1 MTITAGAS
9 ASAPAGPSE
18 PAGISAGLT
27 FLLALATGTLVA
39 GIYYAQPLV
48 ALIGPDVGLDE
59 SVASFVVTLAQV
71 GYGIGLLLLVPLG
84 DRLENRALVTT
95 TAAVAVAALVCAA
108 FATTGPVFLLAALA
122 VGVASSC
129 VQMILPIAVHLA
141 PEESRGRVVG
151 NVMSGLILGILLARP
166 FASLV
171 AHHLGWRA
179 VFLLAAALDA
189 AVAIT
194 LWRVL
199 PVRRPHPH
207 GSYVALIRSLW
218 PILRDQPVLRRRAAY
233 QGLLFG
239 LFTLYW
245 TAVPLE
251 LASPR
256 FGLSQDGIALF
267 ALCGASGALAAP
279 AAGRLADRGYGRAL
293 TGVAMASAVLSFWL
307 AWIGGH
313 SIVALGAAAVV
324 LDAGI
329 QLNQITGQRAI
340 YGLGA
345 EMRSRI
351 NGLYMALFFFVGA
364 LGSAVAS
371 PVFVRAGWP
380 GISLL
385 GLAVSI
391 AATLV
396 YLTEFRGRSR

>member
-1 MTITAGAS
+1 MTTT
-9 ASAPAGPSE
+9 AGPSV
-18 PAGISAGLT
+18 PAPADGISAGLT

-39 GIYYAQPLV
+39 GIYYAQPLI
-48 ALIGPDVGLDE
+48 ALIGPDVGLSE
-59 SVASFVVTLAQV
+59 SAASLVVTLAQL
-71 GYGIGLLLLVPLG
+71 GYGLGLLLLVPLG
-84 DRLENRALVTT
+84 DRLENRALVTA
-95 TAAVAVAALVCAA
+95 TAATAVVALLCAA
-108 FATTGPVFLLAALA
+108 TATNGAVFLVAALA
-122 VGVASSC
+122 VGVTSSC

-141 PEESRGRVVG
+141 PDAARGRVVG
-151 NVMSGLILGILLARP
+151 NVMSGLIVGILLARP

-171 AHHLGWRA
+171 AHHFGWRV
-179 VFLLAAALDA
+179 VFVAAAAMDA
-189 AVAIT
+189 AIAFA
-194 LWRVL
+194 LWRAL
-199 PVRRPHPH
+199 PVRRPQPH
-207 GSYVALIRSLW
+207 GSYGALIRSLW
-218 PILRDQPVLRRRAAY
+218 PILRDQPVLQRRAAY
-233 QGLLFG
+233 QGFLFG

-279 AAGRLADRGYGRAL
+279 LAGRLADRGYGRAT
-293 TGVAMASAVLSFWL
+293 TGAAMALAVLSFGL

-313 SIVALGAAAVV
+313 SMVALGAAAIL

-340 YGLGA
+340 YGLDAG
-345 EMRSRI
+345 MRSRI

-380 GISLL
+380 GIAAL
-385 GLAVSI
+385 GFGVSI
-391 AATLV
+391 AAALT
-396 YLTEFRGRSR
+396 YATEFRRPKS